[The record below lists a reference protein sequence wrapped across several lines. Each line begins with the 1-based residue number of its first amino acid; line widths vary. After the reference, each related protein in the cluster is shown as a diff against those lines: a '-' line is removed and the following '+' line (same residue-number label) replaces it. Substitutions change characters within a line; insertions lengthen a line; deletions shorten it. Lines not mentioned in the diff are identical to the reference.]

1 MSVMVFSFPYDVFGI
16 FIEVKDVVKRV
27 VMFIGCCLGRVSA
40 VYI

>member
-1 MSVMVFSFPYDVFGI
+1 MMAFSFLYDVFGLL
-16 FIEVKDVVKRV
+16 IEVKDVVKHV